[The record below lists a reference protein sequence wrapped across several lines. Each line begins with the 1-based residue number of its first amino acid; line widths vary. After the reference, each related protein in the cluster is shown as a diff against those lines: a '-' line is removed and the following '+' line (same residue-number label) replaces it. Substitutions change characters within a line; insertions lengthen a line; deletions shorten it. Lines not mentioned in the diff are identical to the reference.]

1 MFPNLAI
8 VIHKKPMTPI
18 EEAQQLRCAT
28 IEIHHSVHL
37 ETLTE
42 LLRIPVFWKPHRYD
56 YTSRWP
62 TGRVKAIKIEP
73 EAFIDGHV
81 TLDSMTKVLSTAR
94 FSGIDVDVDIK
105 HRYATEQL
113 GWTISNA
120 LWVIMW
126 VESLRMVDEGN
137 VRNEIRMATFDFYT
151 NGGVPVAE
159 LAIEAVSGVCAIRHS
174 HTFSLKFCYRQ
185 RKCLTTRFS
194 PTSASTCVRKR
205 YQQTI

>member
-1 MFPNLAI
+1 MAADDRFLITEISTWDRWNHEMFPNLAI

-28 IEIHHSVHL
+28 IEIHHSVQL

-62 TGRVKAIKIEP
+62 TGRVKGIKINP

-81 TLDSMTKVLSTAR
+81 TLRSMTEVLSTAR
-94 FSGIDVDVDIK
+94 YSGIDVDVDIK

-120 LWVIMW
+120 LWVTMW
-126 VESLRMVDEGN
+126 IESLRMVDEGN

-151 NGGVPVAE
+151 NGGLPVAE
-159 LAIEAVSGVCAIRHS
+159 LAIEAVSGVRAIRAIVI
-174 HTFSLKFCYRQ
+174 HTH
-185 RKCLTTRFS
+185 
-194 PTSASTCVRKR
+194 
-205 YQQTI
+205 